1 MAIDNGQVT
10 KENEDA
16 VGAEALPK
24 QDDSEVL
31 LDIKDLVVHYV
42 LEDETVEA
50 VNGVTLSLKKG
61 QTLGLVGETGAGK
74 TSTALAV
81 LNLVQSPPGV
91 IKDGSITVCGSNVLG
106 MTPKQLEK
114 IRGKDVAM
122 IFQDPMTALNPVMTV
137 GEQIAE
143 SIRYHEG
150 LSQKESLD
158 KAMDMLEL
166 VGIPAVRAVEY
177 PHQFSGGMKQ
187 RVVIAISLACNPKV
201 LLADEPTS
209 ALDVTIQAQV
219 LDLMF
224 ELKEKLGMALV
235 MITHDLGVVA
245 KICDI
250 VAVMYAGKIVEYG
263 TLQDIFNTP
272 MHPYTEGLFNS
283 LPNIHDRKAELKPI
297 PGLMPDP
304 TKLPEGCAFEPRCRY
319 AVEAC
324 KQPSGMRAVSGTHS
338 LLCARYDEPGF
349 QIEIKRGG

>member
-1 MAIDNGQVT
+1 MDNELTTGND
-10 KENEDA
+10 EI
-16 VGAEALPK
+16 
-24 QDDSEVL
+24 L

-50 VNGVTLSLKKG
+50 VNGVSLSLKKG

-74 TSTALAV
+74 TSTALSV
-81 LNLVQSPPGV
+81 LNLVQTPPGV
-91 IKDGSITVCGSNVLG
+91 IKNGTITVCGSEVLK

-150 LSQKESLD
+150 LSQKESLE
-158 KAMDMLEL
+158 KACDMLEL
-166 VGIPAVRAVEY
+166 VGIPAMRGVEY

-187 RVVIAISLACNPKV
+187 RVVIAISLACNPNV

-219 LDLMF
+219 LDLMY

-263 TLQDIFNTP
+263 TLEDIFNTP
-272 MHPYTEGLFNS
+272 KHPYTEGLFNS
-283 LPNIHDRKAELKPI
+283 LPNIKDRQAELKPI

-304 TKLPEGCAFEPRCRY
+304 TKLPPGCAFEPRCRY
-319 AVEAC
+319 AAEIC
-324 KQPSGMRAVSGTHS
+324 KEPCSQKAISDTHS
-338 LLCARYDEPGF
+338 ILCARYDEPGF
-349 QIEIKRGG
+349 EIELKRGGHANG